1 MASTNGKIEV
11 EDAAL
16 DTHQITSQLEK
27 IGLSQPPTFSGV
39 QLSPEYNPVDIYRA
53 YIIEQIQ
60 KISGAEPAIINNA
73 LAWTQDLKHG
83 DLVLPVPALRLKGKK
98 PDELA
103 IEIADKFDCPIVEK
117 PTADKTF
124 VRFFFKAGPL
134 ATLTL
139 NYVLEQKSQYG
150 FNPLLGVEDP
160 SKPKD
165 SKRKR
170 MVVEYSSPNIAK
182 EFHTGHLRS
191 TIIGGFLVKLY
202 SAAGWETISMNYLG
216 DWGKQYGMLSQGF
229 EKYGSEAELER
240 DPIKHLNEVYVK
252 INQDNA
258 EEQKEA
264 KKLAERKD
272 ELEKVKNPPK
282 PMKPKKGKENDAVP
296 EVKWTDEQEKQ
307 LQDATAELE
316 KVQEELVAKPSIDE
330 KARQFFKRMS
340 EGDKDALK
348 YWQKFRDLSIEAYK
362 HMYARLSIAFDDY
375 SGESTVKQ
383 EDMDKAAQVLHEK
396 GVSEDS
402 KGAVI
407 VDLAKHGA
415 PKLGKTLVKKR
426 DGTSLYLTRD
436 VAGNLE
442 RFEKYNF
449 DRCIYVVASQ
459 QDVHMAQFFKILQ
472 LMGSPYSDAVAK
484 CEHIS
489 FGMVKDP
496 KGQTMSTRK
505 GTVVSL
511 ADSLDS
517 AKEFMHDVMRKN
529 DDKYKQVEDPEAT
542 ADTLAISS
550 IMVQD
555 YAGKMI
561 NGYNFDME
569 RMTSF
574 EGDTGPYLQYSHAR
588 VCSMARK
595 ANVSREAME
604 NADFTLITAKEGVEL
619 VRALAQ
625 WPDVFLN
632 TYKTREPITILTYLF
647 RMTHMLSSCY
657 DAKDAN
663 NKNAKTMSVMYADS
677 EEKKAAL
684 MALYEAARQVLGNG
698 MRLLGLKPVERM

>member
-27 IGLSQPPTFSGV
+27 IGLSQPPIFSGV

-103 IEIADKFDCPIVEK
+103 VEIADKFDCPIVEK

-139 NYVLEQKSQYG
+139 NYVLKQKSQYG
-150 FNPLLGVEDP
+150 FNPLLGLEDP

-229 EKYGSEAELER
+229 EKYGSEVELER

-264 KKLAERKD
+264 KKLAVRKD

-282 PMKPKKGKENDAVP
+282 PMKPKKGKENEPVP
-296 EVKWTDEQEKQ
+296 EVKWSDEQEKE
-307 LQDATAELE
+307 LQDATAQLE

-383 EDMDKAAQVLHEK
+383 EDMDKAARVLQEK

-517 AKEFMHDVMRKN
+517 AKDFMHDVMRKN

-604 NADFTLITAKEGVEL
+604 NADFTLNTAKEGVEL

-657 DAKDAN
+657 DAKDSN

>member
-39 QLSPEYNPVDIYRA
+39 QLSSEYNPVDIYRA

-134 ATLTL
+134 ANLTL
-139 NYVLEQKSQYG
+139 NYVLKQKSQYG
-150 FNPLLGVEDP
+150 FNPLLGLEDP

-282 PMKPKKGKENDAVP
+282 PMKPKKGKENEAVP

-307 LQDATAELE
+307 LRDATAELE

-340 EGDKDALK
+340 EGDKEALK

-383 EDMDKAAQVLHEK
+383 EDMDKAAQVLQER

-442 RFEKYNF
+442 RFEKYSF

-517 AKEFMHDVMRKN
+517 AKDFMHDVMRKN

-657 DAKDAN
+657 DAKDSN

>member
-27 IGLSQPPTFSGV
+27 IGLSQPPIFSGA

-60 KISGAEPAIINNA
+60 KISEAEPAIINNA

-103 IEIADKFDCPIVEK
+103 VEIADKFDCPIVEK

-139 NYVLEQKSQYG
+139 NYVLKQKSQYG
-150 FNPLLGVEDP
+150 FNPLLGLEDP

-229 EKYGSEAELER
+229 EKYGSEVELER

-264 KKLAERKD
+264 KKLAVRKD

-282 PMKPKKGKENDAVP
+282 PMKPKKGKENEPVP
-296 EVKWTDEQEKQ
+296 EVKWSDEQEKE
-307 LQDATAELE
+307 LQDATAQLE

-383 EDMDKAAQVLHEK
+383 EDMDKAARVLQEK

-517 AKEFMHDVMRKN
+517 AKDFMHDVMRKN

-657 DAKDAN
+657 DAKDSN